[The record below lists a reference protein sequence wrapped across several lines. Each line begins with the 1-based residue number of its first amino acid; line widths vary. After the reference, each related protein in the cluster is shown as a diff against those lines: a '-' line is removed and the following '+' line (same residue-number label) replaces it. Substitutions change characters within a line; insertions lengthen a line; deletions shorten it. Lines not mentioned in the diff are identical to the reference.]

1 MANTIGGD
9 SVNSGYSNETI
20 AKLGLKELKRRI
32 LLPRLTLWDKKV
44 YSGGEFKKEFLECP
58 NDWKENIVGPHPV
71 YAIAK
76 FLHGAIIDL
85 ALSFDIAGGKE
96 LHNTVHFLGG
106 NFGRALSVGDLY
118 DIRAFCEERHMPHK
132 MSAILESKDI
142 DASHTEMKRHDVA
155 PIGCDVIQNKCRG
168 TYVGFNIYPSVNM
181 PYYKIADYGDSVP
194 RVNLPSGG
202 RGDQLQTD
210 GWETTDKKKV
220 LNKGQLITIAGIYDT
235 ESDGNRRQLDEL
247 KTFVVTKDVFTNAA
261 GEAMIS
267 IFPKIDDGALAAKSS
282 ADAAITVVGAGK
294 DGINKG
300 KSFRQGFFFH
310 KSAMQFVNIQLANRD
325 ASDHH
330 GYAED
335 PKTGLSV
342 RYTTC
347 FNINDMTTSGKF
359 DIRGAVKV
367 IRPEYAMRVII
378 GDEFGW

>member
-1 MANTIGGD
+1 MSSIIGGE
-9 SVNSGYSNETI
+9 SVNSGYSHEYI
-20 AKLGLKELKRRI
+20 AKSGLEELKRRI
-32 LLPRLTLWDKKV
+32 LLPRLTLWDKKA
-44 YSGGEFKKEFLECP
+44 YSEEEFKKEFPECP
-58 NDWKENIVGPHPV
+58 NGWKENIVGPSPV
-71 YAIAK
+71 YEITK
-76 FLHGAIIDL
+76 LLNGAIIDL
-85 ALSFDIAGGKE
+85 ALSFDIAGGRE

-106 NFGRALSVGDLY
+106 NLVGKVLTVEEIHKIYAFSRKRCMFDTLLGVLPPNAFATIATEEHHDWSKPMKVGGCDLY
-118 DIRAFCEERHMPHK
+118 V
-132 MSAILESKDI
+132 SASLPRYE
-142 DASHTEMKRHDVA
+142 
-155 PIGCDVIQNKCRG
+155 
-168 TYVGFNIYPSVNM
+168 
-181 PYYKIADYGDSVP
+181 IADYGDSVP

-210 GWETTDKKKV
+210 GWETTDKNKV

-235 ESDGNRRQLDEL
+235 ESDGNRRQLDGL

-261 GEAMIS
+261 GESMIP
-267 IFPKIDDGALAAKSS
+267 IYPKINDGELTAKSG

-330 GYAED
+330 GYADD

-347 FNINDMTTSGKF
+347 FNISDRSTSGKF

-367 IRPEYAMRVII
+367 VRPEYALRVI
-378 GDEFGW
+378 FGEE